1 MDGPGYG
8 LSGVM
13 GLLRYAK
20 NRFEKP
26 QKNSEKIGENSWA
39 MYLTNSKDKIYTFWK
54 KSVKIVVFMPLVS
67 WLSSRLEAD
76 LTVERS
82 QYCFYLSCNGFVNIL
97 CVSTN
102 SWNCLED
109 LDITPGWTRLEG
121 NVIIDIITT
130 IYVNVLTCFDCID
143 TLRRLTKWFPFEI
156 ASNLICLYDPLS
168 VLKFYW
174 DLS

>member
-1 MDGPGYG
+1 M
-8 LSGVM
+8 
-13 GLLRYAK
+13 
-20 NRFEKP
+20 
-26 QKNSEKIGENSWA
+26 
-39 MYLTNSKDKIYTFWK
+39 T
-54 KSVKIVVFMPLVS
+54 LV
-67 WLSSRLEAD
+67 EAD

-82 QYCFYLSCNGFVNIL
+82 QSCFYLSCKQQWV
-97 CVSTN
+97 
-102 SWNCLED
+102 LED

-168 VLKFYW
+168 VLKFY
-174 DLS
+174 